1 MENHHFQWENQ
12 LLTAIFNSYV
22 KLREGNSSNSF
33 GLDRSLSA
41 ANVPLGIAS
50 FSSTWRRSASAQ
62 EASLEGPSD
71 RGRSCLAAICGS
83 LSWKRPKECVPCMF
97 CRMAWLTIYINLL
110 ISFMSASWLLAS
122 SCYCSVVTGIGVVF
136 VALST
141 RDDVPVLL
149 SMSICTIVCALF
161 VVVDIVCCGPS
172 H

>member
-1 MENHHFQWENQ
+1 MEAF
-12 LLTAIFNSYV
+12 
-22 KLREGNSSNSF
+22 
-33 GLDRSLSA
+33 SLS
-41 ANVPLGIAS
+41 S
-50 FSSTWRRSASAQ
+50 
-62 EASLEGPSD
+62 
-71 RGRSCLAAICGS
+71 GS
-83 LSWKRPKECVPCMF
+83 LTGRTRPRAIVSIVSGSNLQQLVFQDPRNLCSLHVLHVLQNGSEWHDSQF
-97 CRMAWLTIYINLL
+97 TSIYINLL
-110 ISFMSASWLLAS
+110 INFMSASRLLAS

>member
-1 MENHHFQWENQ
+1 
-12 LLTAIFNSYV
+12 
-22 KLREGNSSNSF
+22 
-33 GLDRSLSA
+33 
-41 ANVPLGIAS
+41 
-50 FSSTWRRSASAQ
+50 
-62 EASLEGPSD
+62 
-71 RGRSCLAAICGS
+71 
-83 LSWKRPKECVPCMF
+83 MF
-97 CRMAWLTIYINLL
+97 FACFAEWQNGMIYKIYINLL
-110 ISFMSASWLLAS
+110 ISFMSASRLLAS